1 MESCFEYMARNSRF
15 TVVSTPVL
23 LKLTTVTY
31 PQCHRGQT
39 WSSRFL
45 VVSLKD
51 ELILLIL

>member
-1 MESCFEYMARNSRF
+1 MESRFETMAQTSRF

-23 LKLTTVTY
+23 LKLTRTTSPSY
-31 PQCHRGQT
+31 HRGQA